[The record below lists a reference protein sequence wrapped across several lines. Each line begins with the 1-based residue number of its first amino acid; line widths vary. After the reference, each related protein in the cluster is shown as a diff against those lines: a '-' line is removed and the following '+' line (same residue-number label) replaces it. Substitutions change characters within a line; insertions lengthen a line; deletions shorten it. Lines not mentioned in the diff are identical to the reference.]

1 MANKSNRTTATN
13 ELSAAEIRGRLDF
26 AGFTE
31 SDDHFAAFRALYEY
45 NARWAQPRNGRDIL
59 EDSGLDG

>member
-31 SDDHFAAFRALYEY
+31 TDDRVAAFRALYEY
-45 NARWAQPRNGRDIL
+45 TARWAQPRNG
-59 EDSGLDG
+59 LDR

>member
-31 SDDHFAAFRALYEY
+31 SDDRVAAFRAPYEY
-45 NARWAQPRNGRDIL
+45 DARWAQSRIGRDLL
-59 EDSGLDG
+59 EDSSLDR

>member
-26 AGFTE
+26 VGFTD
-31 SDDHFAAFRALYEY
+31 SGDRVAAFRALYEY
-45 NARWAQPRNGRDIL
+45 NARWAQPRNG
-59 EDSGLDG
+59 LDR

>member
-26 AGFTE
+26 VGFTD
-31 SDDHFAAFRALYEY
+31 SGDQVAAFRSLFEY
-45 NARWAQPRNGRDIL
+45 NARYAQPRNGRDLL
-59 EDSGLDG
+59 EDCGLDR